1 MICEMKRLQRNMQ
14 QALAATAKEKAP
26 EQVPANKHD
35 NNKKRKKQQ
44 NKPYS
49 FFPSPFVLL
58 RSCRQ
63 TYSRILR
70 CIANDE
76 ARCFVIFYFRHKAYE
91 YKSQV
96 GMSSYV
102 GPM

>member
-1 MICEMKRLQRNMQ
+1 M
-14 QALAATAKEKAP
+14 
-26 EQVPANKHD
+26 ANLSSLSLIVLFHSLK
-35 NNKKRKKQQ
+35 
-44 NKPYS
+44 KPYS

-76 ARCFVIFYFRHKAYE
+76 VRCFVIFYFRHKAYE